1 MAKKLKRF
9 ESVNTLMKYLKPYRR
24 GFIISIVMLVV
35 TCAAM
40 VTSPNVEGMITN
52 SILKDVTDI
61 AKGVPGARFHMENV
75 VKIIMLLLF
84 IYAVKTAAQM
94 ISMICITNSIQDT
107 MRDLRNACIFHMEN
121 VVKIIMLLLFIYA
134 VKTAAQMISMIC
146 ITNSIQDTMRDLRNA
161 CIEKINALPVKTLD
175 SHPKGDI
182 LSRITNDID
191 AISNAMQ
198 QTFMNVI
205 SGVLMVCF
213 AIFMMFRV
221 NLVMTVCVLVII
233 PISYVII
240 KKIAK
245 ISQKSFDIHQ
255 RALGE
260 LSANVT
266 ESFSGYNEII
276 LFGKQEESVKKFEKI
291 NENIRETAYHQR
303 ALGELSANVTE
314 SFSGYN
320 EIILFGKQEE
330 SVKKFEKINEN
341 IRETAYKAQFLSY
354 LMSPLLSLLTYLS
367 IGVVSVIG
375 TIYAIG
381 GVITVGQLQAFVRF
395 IWQVN
400 DLMSPLLSLLTYL
413 SIGVVSVIG
422 TIYAIGGVIT
432 VGQLQAFVRFI
443 WQVNEPLTQVS
454 QLSSQIQSA
463 LSAMDRI
470 HEFIEYE
477 EEIDVEREEKE
488 FEGNVEFKDIRFG
501 YGEKE
506 VLHGVSLDAK
516 KGETVAIVGPTG
528 SGKTTI
534 VNLLM
539 RFYDPN
545 SGSILIDG
553 TLHGVSLD
561 AKKGETVAIVGP
573 TGSGKTTIVNLLMR
587 FYDPNSGSILID
599 GTNSKDI
606 NRSTLRDNIGMVLQ
620 DTWLFTGSIRE
631 NIRFS
636 KPDATD
642 AEIEQACKYANAC

>member
-9 ESVNTLMKYLKPYRR
+9 ESINTLLKYLKPYRR

-75 VKIIMLLLF
+75 VKII
-84 IYAVKTAAQM
+84 I
-94 ISMICITNSIQDT
+94 
-107 MRDLRNACIFHMEN
+107 
-121 VVKIIMLLLFIYA
+121 LLLFIYA

-221 NLVMTVCVLVII
+221 NLVMTLCVLVII
-233 PISYVII
+233 PISYIII

-245 ISQKSFDIHQ
+245 VSQESFDVHQ
-255 RALGE
+255 RALGD
-260 LSANVT
+260 
-266 ESFSGYNEII
+266 
-276 LFGKQEESVKKFEKI
+276 
-291 NENIRETAYHQR
+291 
-303 ALGELSANVTE
+303 LSANVTE

-354 LMSPLLSLLTYLS
+354 LMSPLLSLLTYL
-367 IGVVSVIG
+367 
-375 TIYAIG
+375 A
-381 GVITVGQLQAFVRF
+381 
-395 IWQVN
+395 
-400 DLMSPLLSLLTYL
+400 
-413 SIGVVSVIG
+413 IGVVSVIG

-477 EEIDVEREEKE
+477 EETDVEVKE
-488 FEGNVEFKDIRFG
+488 MIFDGNVEFKDIRFG
-501 YGEKE
+501 YGKKE
-506 VLHGVSLDAK
+506 VLHGVSLYAK

-545 SGSILIDG
+545 SGSIVIDG
-553 TLHGVSLD
+553 ID
-561 AKKGETVAIVGP
+561 
-573 TGSGKTTIVNLLMR
+573 
-587 FYDPNSGSILID
+587 SI
-599 GTNSKDI
+599 NI
-606 NRSTLRDNIGMVLQ
+606 NRRTLRDNIGMVLQ

-642 AEIEQACKYANAC
+642 EEIEQACKYANADEFISTLPNGYDTVIDEEADNISQGEKQLLTIARAILKDPKVLILDEATSSIDTKTEKNIQDAMDYLMEGRTSFIIAHRLSTIKNADKILVLKDGNIIECGNHNELMKKNGFYANLYNSQFNN

>member
-1 MAKKLKRF
+1 MAKKFKRF
-9 ESVNTLMKYLKPYRR
+9 ESINTLLKYLKPYRR

-75 VKIIMLLLF
+75 IKII
-84 IYAVKTAAQM
+84 
-94 ISMICITNSIQDT
+94 
-107 MRDLRNACIFHMEN
+107 
-121 VVKIIMLLLFIYA
+121 IILLFIYA

-205 SGVLMVCF
+205 SGVLMVCL

-221 NLVMTVCVLVII
+221 NLVMTLCVLVII
-233 PISYVII
+233 PISYIII

-245 ISQKSFDIHQ
+245 VSQESFD
-255 RALGE
+255 
-260 LSANVT
+260 V
-266 ESFSGYNEII
+266 
-276 LFGKQEESVKKFEKI
+276 
-291 NENIRETAYHQR
+291 HQR

-354 LMSPLLSLLTYLS
+354 LMSPLLSLLTYLA

-381 GVITVGQLQAFVRF
+381 GI
-395 IWQVN
+395 
-400 DLMSPLLSLLTYL
+400 
-413 SIGVVSVIG
+413 
-422 TIYAIGGVIT
+422 IT

-477 EEIDVEREEKE
+477 EETDVEVKE
-488 FEGNVEFKDIRFG
+488 MVFDGNVEFKDIRFG
-501 YGEKE
+501 YGKKE
-506 VLHGVSLDAK
+506 VLHGVSLEAK

-545 SGSILIDG
+545 SGSIIIDG
-553 TLHGVSLD
+553 
-561 AKKGETVAIVGP
+561 
-573 TGSGKTTIVNLLMR
+573 VN
-587 FYDPNSGSILID
+587 S
-599 GTNSKDI
+599 TDI
-606 NRSTLRDNIGMVLQ
+606 NRRTLRDNIGMVLQ

-642 AEIEQACKYANAC
+642 EEIEQACKYANADEFISTLPKGYDTVIDEEADNISQGEKQLLTIARAILKDPKVLILDEATSSIDTKTEKNIQDAMDYLMEGRTSFIIAHRLSTIKNADKILVLKDGNIIECGNHNELMKENGFYANLYNSQFNN

>member
-9 ESVNTLMKYLKPYRR
+9 ESINTLLKYLKPYRR

-75 VKIIMLLLF
+75 IKIIILLLF

-107 MRDLRNACIFHMEN
+107 M
-121 VVKIIMLLLFIYA
+121 K
-134 VKTAAQMISMIC
+134 
-146 ITNSIQDTMRDLRNA
+146 DLRNA

-205 SGVLMVCF
+205 SGVLMVCL

-221 NLVMTVCVLVII
+221 NLVMTLCVLVII
-233 PISYVII
+233 PISYIII

-245 ISQKSFDIHQ
+245 VSQKSFDIHQ

-291 NENIRETAYHQR
+291 N
-303 ALGELSANVTE
+303 L
-314 SFSGYN
+314 
-320 EIILFGKQEE
+320 
-330 SVKKFEKINEN
+330 N

-354 LMSPLLSLLTYLS
+354 LMSPLLSLLTYLA

-381 GVITVGQLQAFVRF
+381 GI
-395 IWQVN
+395 
-400 DLMSPLLSLLTYL
+400 
-413 SIGVVSVIG
+413 
-422 TIYAIGGVIT
+422 IT

-477 EEIDVEREEKE
+477 EETDVEVKE
-488 FEGNVEFKDIRFG
+488 MVFDGNVEFKDIRFG
-501 YGEKE
+501 YGKKE
-506 VLHGVSLDAK
+506 VLHGVSLEAK

-545 SGSILIDG
+545 SGSIIIDG
-553 TLHGVSLD
+553 
-561 AKKGETVAIVGP
+561 
-573 TGSGKTTIVNLLMR
+573 VN
-587 FYDPNSGSILID
+587 S
-599 GTNSKDI
+599 TDI
-606 NRSTLRDNIGMVLQ
+606 NRRTLRDNIGMVLQ

-642 AEIEQACKYANAC
+642 EEIEQACKYANADEFISTLPKGYDTVIDEEADNISQGEKQLLTIARAILKDPKVLILDEATSSIDTKTEKNIQDAMDYLMEGRTSFIIAHRLSTIKNADKILVLKDGNIIECGNHNELMKENGFYANLYNSQFNN

>member
-9 ESVNTLMKYLKPYRR
+9 ESINTLLKYLRPYRR

-61 AKGVPGARFHMENV
+61 AKGVPEARFHMENV
-75 VKIIMLLLF
+75 IKII
-84 IYAVKTAAQM
+84 I
-94 ISMICITNSIQDT
+94 
-107 MRDLRNACIFHMEN
+107 
-121 VVKIIMLLLFIYA
+121 LLLFIYA

-205 SGVLMVCF
+205 SGVLMVCL

-221 NLVMTVCVLVII
+221 NLVMTLCVLVII
-233 PISYVII
+233 PISYIII

-245 ISQKSFDIHQ
+245 VSQKSFDVHQ
-255 RALGE
+255 RALGD

-291 NENIRETAYHQR
+291 N
-303 ALGELSANVTE
+303 L
-314 SFSGYN
+314 
-320 EIILFGKQEE
+320 
-330 SVKKFEKINEN
+330 N

-354 LMSPLLSLLTYLS
+354 LMSPLLSLLTYL
-367 IGVVSVIG
+367 
-375 TIYAIG
+375 A
-381 GVITVGQLQAFVRF
+381 
-395 IWQVN
+395 
-400 DLMSPLLSLLTYL
+400 
-413 SIGVVSVIG
+413 IGVVSVIG

-477 EEIDVEREEKE
+477 EETDVEVKE
-488 FEGNVEFKDIRFG
+488 MVFDGNVEFKDIRFG
-501 YGEKE
+501 YGKKE
-506 VLHGVSLDAK
+506 VLHGVSLEAK

-545 SGSILIDG
+545 SGSIAIDG
-553 TLHGVSLD
+553 VDST
-561 AKKGETVAIVGP
+561 
-573 TGSGKTTIVNLLMR
+573 
-587 FYDPNSGSILID
+587 
-599 GTNSKDI
+599 DI
-606 NRSTLRDNIGMVLQ
+606 NRRTLRDNIGMVLQ

-642 AEIEQACKYANAC
+642 EEIEQACKYANADEFISTLPKGYDTVIDEEADNISQGEKQLLTIARAILKDPKVLILDEATSSIDTKTEKNIQDAMDYLMEGRTSFIIAHRLSTIKNADKILVLKDGNIIECGNHNELMKENGFYANLYNSQFNN

>member
-9 ESVNTLMKYLKPYRR
+9 ESINTLLKYLKPYRR

-75 VKIIMLLLF
+75 VKIIFLLLL

-107 MRDLRNACIFHMEN
+107 M
-121 VVKIIMLLLFIYA
+121 K
-134 VKTAAQMISMIC
+134 
-146 ITNSIQDTMRDLRNA
+146 DLRNA

-233 PISYVII
+233 PISYIII

-245 ISQKSFDIHQ
+245 ISQESFDIHQ

-276 LFGKQEESVKKFEKI
+276 LFGKQEESVKKFEQI
-291 NENIRETAYHQR
+291 N
-303 ALGELSANVTE
+303 L
-314 SFSGYN
+314 
-320 EIILFGKQEE
+320 
-330 SVKKFEKINEN
+330 N

-354 LMSPLLSLLTYLS
+354 LMSPLLSLLTYLA

-381 GVITVGQLQAFVRF
+381 GI
-395 IWQVN
+395 
-400 DLMSPLLSLLTYL
+400 
-413 SIGVVSVIG
+413 
-422 TIYAIGGVIT
+422 IT

-470 HEFIEYE
+470 HEFIGYE
-477 EEIDVEREEKE
+477 EETDVEIKE
-488 FEGNVEFKDIRFG
+488 MVFDGDVEFKDIRFG
-501 YGEKE
+501 YGKKE
-506 VLHGVSLDAK
+506 VLHGVSLEAK

-545 SGSILIDG
+545 SGSIVIDG
-553 TLHGVSLD
+553 VDST
-561 AKKGETVAIVGP
+561 
-573 TGSGKTTIVNLLMR
+573 
-587 FYDPNSGSILID
+587 
-599 GTNSKDI
+599 DI
-606 NRSTLRDNIGMVLQ
+606 NRRTLRDNIGMVLQ

-642 AEIEQACKYANAC
+642 EEIENACKYANADEFISTLPNGYNTIIDEEADNISQGEKQLLTIARAILKDPKVLILDEATSSIDTKTEKNIQDAMDYLMEGRTSFIIAHRLSTIKNADKILVLKDGNIIECGNHDTLMEANGFYANLYNSQFNN

>member
-9 ESVNTLMKYLKPYRR
+9 ESINTLLKYLKPYRR

-75 VKIIMLLLF
+75 IKIITLLLF

-107 MRDLRNACIFHMEN
+107 M
-121 VVKIIMLLLFIYA
+121 K
-134 VKTAAQMISMIC
+134 
-146 ITNSIQDTMRDLRNA
+146 DLRNA

-221 NLVMTVCVLVII
+221 NLVMTLCVLVII
-233 PISYVII
+233 PISYIII

-245 ISQKSFDIHQ
+245 ISQESFDIHQ
-255 RALGE
+255 RALGD
-260 LSANVT
+260 
-266 ESFSGYNEII
+266 
-276 LFGKQEESVKKFEKI
+276 
-291 NENIRETAYHQR
+291 
-303 ALGELSANVTE
+303 LSANVTE

-354 LMSPLLSLLTYLS
+354 LMSHLLSLLTYL
-367 IGVVSVIG
+367 
-375 TIYAIG
+375 A
-381 GVITVGQLQAFVRF
+381 
-395 IWQVN
+395 
-400 DLMSPLLSLLTYL
+400 
-413 SIGVVSVIG
+413 IGVVSVIG

-477 EEIDVEREEKE
+477 EETDVERKE
-488 FEGNVEFKDIRFG
+488 MVFDGNVEFKDIRFG
-501 YGEKE
+501 YGKKE
-506 VLHGVSLDAK
+506 VLHGVYLNAK

-545 SGSILIDG
+545 SGSIVIDG
-553 TLHGVSLD
+553 ID
-561 AKKGETVAIVGP
+561 
-573 TGSGKTTIVNLLMR
+573 
-587 FYDPNSGSILID
+587 SI
-599 GTNSKDI
+599 NI
-606 NRSTLRDNIGMVLQ
+606 NRRTLRDNIGMVLQ

-642 AEIEQACKYANAC
+642 EEIEQACKYANADEFISTLPKGYDTVIDEEADNISQGEKQLLTIARAILKDPKVLILDEATSSIDTKTEKNIQNAMDYLMEGRTSFIIAHRLSTIKNADKILVLKDGNIIECGNHNELMKENGFYANLYNSQFNN

>member
-1 MAKKLKRF
+1 MAKKFKRF
-9 ESVNTLMKYLKPYRR
+9 ESINTLLKYLKPYRR

-75 VKIIMLLLF
+75 IKII
-84 IYAVKTAAQM
+84 
-94 ISMICITNSIQDT
+94 
-107 MRDLRNACIFHMEN
+107 
-121 VVKIIMLLLFIYA
+121 IILLFIYA

-221 NLVMTVCVLVII
+221 NLVMTLCVLVII
-233 PISYVII
+233 PISYIII

-245 ISQKSFDIHQ
+245 VSQESFDIHQ
-255 RALGE
+255 RALGD
-260 LSANVT
+260 
-266 ESFSGYNEII
+266 
-276 LFGKQEESVKKFEKI
+276 
-291 NENIRETAYHQR
+291 
-303 ALGELSANVTE
+303 LSANVTE

-354 LMSPLLSLLTYLS
+354 LMSPLLSLLTYLA

-381 GVITVGQLQAFVRF
+381 GI
-395 IWQVN
+395 
-400 DLMSPLLSLLTYL
+400 
-413 SIGVVSVIG
+413 
-422 TIYAIGGVIT
+422 IT

-477 EEIDVEREEKE
+477 EETDVEVKE
-488 FEGNVEFKDIRFG
+488 MVFDGNVEFKDIRFG
-501 YGEKE
+501 YGKKE
-506 VLHGVSLDAK
+506 VLHGVSLEAK

-545 SGSILIDG
+545 SGSIVIDG
-553 TLHGVSLD
+553 ID
-561 AKKGETVAIVGP
+561 
-573 TGSGKTTIVNLLMR
+573 
-587 FYDPNSGSILID
+587 SI
-599 GTNSKDI
+599 NI
-606 NRSTLRDNIGMVLQ
+606 NRRTLRDNIGMVLQ

-642 AEIEQACKYANAC
+642 EEIENACKYANADEFISTLPKGYDTVIDEEADNISQGEKQLLTIARAILKDPKVLILDEATSSIDTKTEKNIQDAMDYLMEGRTSFIIAHRLSTIKNADKILVLKDGNIIECGNHNELMKENGFYANLYNSQFNN

>member
-9 ESVNTLMKYLKPYRR
+9 ESINTLLKYLKPYRR

-75 VKIIMLLLF
+75 IKII
-84 IYAVKTAAQM
+84 I
-94 ISMICITNSIQDT
+94 
-107 MRDLRNACIFHMEN
+107 
-121 VVKIIMLLLFIYA
+121 LLLFIYA

-221 NLVMTVCVLVII
+221 NLVMTLCVLVII
-233 PISYVII
+233 PISYIII

-245 ISQKSFDIHQ
+245 VSQESFDIHQ
-255 RALGE
+255 RALGD
-260 LSANVT
+260 
-266 ESFSGYNEII
+266 
-276 LFGKQEESVKKFEKI
+276 
-291 NENIRETAYHQR
+291 
-303 ALGELSANVTE
+303 LSANVTE

-354 LMSPLLSLLTYLS
+354 LMSPLLSLLTYL
-367 IGVVSVIG
+367 
-375 TIYAIG
+375 A
-381 GVITVGQLQAFVRF
+381 
-395 IWQVN
+395 
-400 DLMSPLLSLLTYL
+400 
-413 SIGVVSVIG
+413 IGVVSVIG

-477 EEIDVEREEKE
+477 EETDVEVKE
-488 FEGNVEFKDIRFG
+488 MIFDGNVEFKDIRFG
-501 YGEKE
+501 YGKKE
-506 VLHGVSLDAK
+506 VLHGVSLYAK

-545 SGSILIDG
+545 SGSIVIDG
-553 TLHGVSLD
+553 ID
-561 AKKGETVAIVGP
+561 
-573 TGSGKTTIVNLLMR
+573 
-587 FYDPNSGSILID
+587 SI
-599 GTNSKDI
+599 NI
-606 NRSTLRDNIGMVLQ
+606 NRRTLRDNIGMVLQ

-642 AEIEQACKYANAC
+642 EEIEQACKYANADEFISTLPNGYDTVIDEEADNISQGEKQLLTIARAILKDPKVLILDEATSSIDTKTEKNIQDAMDYLMEGRTSFIIAHRLSTIKNADKILVLKDGNIIECGNHNELMKENGFYANLYNSQFNN

>member
-1 MAKKLKRF
+1 MAKKFKRF
-9 ESVNTLMKYLKPYRR
+9 ESINTLLKYLKPYRR

-75 VKIIMLLLF
+75 IKII
-84 IYAVKTAAQM
+84 I
-94 ISMICITNSIQDT
+94 
-107 MRDLRNACIFHMEN
+107 
-121 VVKIIMLLLFIYA
+121 LLLFIYA

-221 NLVMTVCVLVII
+221 NLVMTLCVLVII
-233 PISYVII
+233 PISYIII

-245 ISQKSFDIHQ
+245 ISQESFDIHQ
-255 RALGE
+255 RALGD
-260 LSANVT
+260 
-266 ESFSGYNEII
+266 
-276 LFGKQEESVKKFEKI
+276 
-291 NENIRETAYHQR
+291 
-303 ALGELSANVTE
+303 LSANVTE

-354 LMSPLLSLLTYLS
+354 LMSPLLSLLTYLA

-375 TIYAIG
+375 TIYAI
-381 GVITVGQLQAFVRF
+381 
-395 IWQVN
+395 
-400 DLMSPLLSLLTYL
+400 S
-413 SIGVVSVIG
+413 
-422 TIYAIGGVIT
+422 GVIT

-477 EEIDVEREEKE
+477 EETDVERKE
-488 FEGNVEFKDIRFG
+488 MVFDGNVEFKDIRFG
-501 YGEKE
+501 YGKKE
-506 VLHGVSLDAK
+506 VLHGVSLNAK

-545 SGSILIDG
+545 SGSIVIDG
-553 TLHGVSLD
+553 ID
-561 AKKGETVAIVGP
+561 
-573 TGSGKTTIVNLLMR
+573 
-587 FYDPNSGSILID
+587 SI
-599 GTNSKDI
+599 NI
-606 NRSTLRDNIGMVLQ
+606 NRRTLRDNIGMVLQ

-642 AEIEQACKYANAC
+642 EEIEQACKYANADEFISTLPKGYDTVIDEEADNISQGEKQLLTIARAILKDPKVLILDEATSSIDTKTEKNIQDAMDYLMEGRTSFIIAHRLSTIKNADKILVLKDGNIIECGNHNELMKENGFYANLYNSQFNN

>member
-1 MAKKLKRF
+1 MAKKFKRF
-9 ESVNTLMKYLKPYRR
+9 ESINTLLKYLKPYRR

-75 VKIIMLLLF
+75 IKII
-84 IYAVKTAAQM
+84 I
-94 ISMICITNSIQDT
+94 
-107 MRDLRNACIFHMEN
+107 
-121 VVKIIMLLLFIYA
+121 LLLFIYA

-221 NLVMTVCVLVII
+221 NLVMTLCVLVII
-233 PISYVII
+233 PISYIII

-245 ISQKSFDIHQ
+245 ISQESFDIHQ
-255 RALGE
+255 RALGD
-260 LSANVT
+260 
-266 ESFSGYNEII
+266 
-276 LFGKQEESVKKFEKI
+276 
-291 NENIRETAYHQR
+291 
-303 ALGELSANVTE
+303 LSANVTE

-354 LMSPLLSLLTYLS
+354 LMSPLLSLLTYL
-367 IGVVSVIG
+367 
-375 TIYAIG
+375 A
-381 GVITVGQLQAFVRF
+381 
-395 IWQVN
+395 
-400 DLMSPLLSLLTYL
+400 
-413 SIGVVSVIG
+413 IGVVSVIG

-477 EEIDVEREEKE
+477 EETDVERKE
-488 FEGNVEFKDIRFG
+488 MVFDGNVEFKDIRFG
-501 YGEKE
+501 YGKKE
-506 VLHGVSLDAK
+506 VLHGVSLNAK

-545 SGSILIDG
+545 SGSIVIDG
-553 TLHGVSLD
+553 ID
-561 AKKGETVAIVGP
+561 
-573 TGSGKTTIVNLLMR
+573 
-587 FYDPNSGSILID
+587 SI
-599 GTNSKDI
+599 NI
-606 NRSTLRDNIGMVLQ
+606 NRRTLRDNIGMVLQ

-642 AEIEQACKYANAC
+642 EEIEQACKYANADEFISTLPKGYDTVIDEEADNISQGEKQLLTIARAILKDPKVLILDEATSSIDTKTEKNIQDAMDYLMEGRTSFIIAHRLSTIKNADKILVLKDGNIIECGNHNELMKENGFYANLYNSQFNN

>member
-1 MAKKLKRF
+1 MAKKFKRF
-9 ESVNTLMKYLKPYRR
+9 ESINTLLKYLKPYRR

-61 AKGVPGARFHMENV
+61 AKGVPGARFHMGNV
-75 VKIIMLLLF
+75 IKII
-84 IYAVKTAAQM
+84 
-94 ISMICITNSIQDT
+94 
-107 MRDLRNACIFHMEN
+107 
-121 VVKIIMLLLFIYA
+121 IILLFIYA

-205 SGVLMVCF
+205 SGVLMVCL

-221 NLVMTVCVLVII
+221 NLVMTLCVLVII
-233 PISYVII
+233 PISYIII

-245 ISQKSFDIHQ
+245 VSQESFDVHQ
-255 RALGE
+255 RALGD
-260 LSANVT
+260 
-266 ESFSGYNEII
+266 
-276 LFGKQEESVKKFEKI
+276 
-291 NENIRETAYHQR
+291 
-303 ALGELSANVTE
+303 LSANVTE

-354 LMSPLLSLLTYLS
+354 LMSPLLSLLTYLA

-381 GVITVGQLQAFVRF
+381 GI
-395 IWQVN
+395 
-400 DLMSPLLSLLTYL
+400 
-413 SIGVVSVIG
+413 
-422 TIYAIGGVIT
+422 IT

-477 EEIDVEREEKE
+477 EETDVERKE
-488 FEGNVEFKDIRFG
+488 MVFDGNVEFKDIRFG
-501 YGEKE
+501 YGKKE
-506 VLHGVSLDAK
+506 VLHGVSLEAK

-545 SGSILIDG
+545 SGSIIIDG
-553 TLHGVSLD
+553 
-561 AKKGETVAIVGP
+561 
-573 TGSGKTTIVNLLMR
+573 VN
-587 FYDPNSGSILID
+587 S
-599 GTNSKDI
+599 TDI
-606 NRSTLRDNIGMVLQ
+606 NRRTLRDNIGMVLQ

-642 AEIEQACKYANAC
+642 EEIEQACKYANADEFISTLPNGYDTVIDEEADNISQGEKQLLTIARAILKDPKVLILDEATSSIDTKTEKNIQDAMDYLMEGRTSFIIAHRLSTIKNADKILVLKDGNIIECGNHNELMKENGFYANLYNSQFNN

>member
-1 MAKKLKRF
+1 MAKKFKRF
-9 ESVNTLMKYLKPYRR
+9 ESINTLLKYLKPYRR

-75 VKIIMLLLF
+75 VKII
-84 IYAVKTAAQM
+84 I
-94 ISMICITNSIQDT
+94 
-107 MRDLRNACIFHMEN
+107 
-121 VVKIIMLLLFIYA
+121 LLLFIYA

-221 NLVMTVCVLVII
+221 NLVMTLCVLVII
-233 PISYVII
+233 PISYIII

-245 ISQKSFDIHQ
+245 VSQESFDVHQ
-255 RALGE
+255 RALGD
-260 LSANVT
+260 
-266 ESFSGYNEII
+266 
-276 LFGKQEESVKKFEKI
+276 
-291 NENIRETAYHQR
+291 
-303 ALGELSANVTE
+303 LSANVTE

-354 LMSPLLSLLTYLS
+354 LMSPLLSLLTYL
-367 IGVVSVIG
+367 
-375 TIYAIG
+375 A
-381 GVITVGQLQAFVRF
+381 
-395 IWQVN
+395 
-400 DLMSPLLSLLTYL
+400 
-413 SIGVVSVIG
+413 IGVVSVIG

-477 EEIDVEREEKE
+477 EETDVEVKE
-488 FEGNVEFKDIRFG
+488 MIFDGNVEFKDIRFG
-501 YGEKE
+501 YGKKE
-506 VLHGVSLDAK
+506 VLHGVSLYAK

-545 SGSILIDG
+545 SGSIVIDG
-553 TLHGVSLD
+553 ID
-561 AKKGETVAIVGP
+561 
-573 TGSGKTTIVNLLMR
+573 
-587 FYDPNSGSILID
+587 SI
-599 GTNSKDI
+599 NI
-606 NRSTLRDNIGMVLQ
+606 NRRTLRDNIGMVLQ

-642 AEIEQACKYANAC
+642 EEIEQACKYANADEFISTLPNGYDTVIDEEADNISQGEKQLLTIARAILKGPKVLILDEATSSIDTKTEKNIQDAMDYLMEGRTSFIIAHRLSTIKNADKILVLKDGNIIECGNHNELMKENGFYANLYNSQFNN

>member
-9 ESVNTLMKYLKPYRR
+9 ESINTLLKYLKPYRR

-61 AKGVPGARFHMENV
+61 AKGVPGAR
-75 VKIIMLLLF
+75 
-84 IYAVKTAAQM
+84 
-94 ISMICITNSIQDT
+94 
-107 MRDLRNACIFHMEN
+107 FHMEN

-291 NENIRETAYHQR
+291 NENIRETAY
-303 ALGELSANVTE
+303 
-314 SFSGYN
+314 
-320 EIILFGKQEE
+320 
-330 SVKKFEKINEN
+330 
-341 IRETAYKAQFLSY
+341 KAQFLSY
-354 LMSPLLSLLTYLS
+354 
-367 IGVVSVIG
+367 
-375 TIYAIG
+375 
-381 GVITVGQLQAFVRF
+381 
-395 IWQVN
+395 
-400 DLMSPLLSLLTYL
+400 LMSPLLSLLTYL

-553 TLHGVSLD
+553 T
-561 AKKGETVAIVGP
+561 
-573 TGSGKTTIVNLLMR
+573 
-587 FYDPNSGSILID
+587 
-599 GTNSKDI
+599 NSKDI

-642 AEIEQACKYANAC
+642 AEIEQACKYANADEFISTLPEGYDTVIDEEADNISQGEKQLLTIARAILKDPKVLILDEATSSIDTKTEKNIQNAMDYLMEGRTSFIIAHRLSTIKNADKILVLKDGNIIECGNHNELMKENGFYANLYNSQFNN

>member
-9 ESVNTLMKYLKPYRR
+9 ESINTLLKYLKPYRR

-75 VKIIMLLLF
+75 IKIIILLLF

-107 MRDLRNACIFHMEN
+107 M
-121 VVKIIMLLLFIYA
+121 K
-134 VKTAAQMISMIC
+134 
-146 ITNSIQDTMRDLRNA
+146 DLRNA

-291 NENIRETAYHQR
+291 NENIRETAY
-303 ALGELSANVTE
+303 
-314 SFSGYN
+314 
-320 EIILFGKQEE
+320 
-330 SVKKFEKINEN
+330 
-341 IRETAYKAQFLSY
+341 KAQFLSY
-354 LMSPLLSLLTYLS
+354 
-367 IGVVSVIG
+367 
-375 TIYAIG
+375 
-381 GVITVGQLQAFVRF
+381 
-395 IWQVN
+395 
-400 DLMSPLLSLLTYL
+400 LMSPLLSLLTYL

-553 TLHGVSLD
+553 T
-561 AKKGETVAIVGP
+561 
-573 TGSGKTTIVNLLMR
+573 
-587 FYDPNSGSILID
+587 
-599 GTNSKDI
+599 NSKDI

-642 AEIEQACKYANAC
+642 AEIEQACKYANADEFISTLPEGYDTVIDEEADNISQGEKQLLTIARAILKDPKVLILDEATSSIDTKTEKNIQNAMDYLMEGRTSFIIAHRLSTIKNADKILVLKDGNIIECGNHNELMAENGFYANLYNSQFNN

>member
-9 ESVNTLMKYLKPYRR
+9 ESINTLLKYLKPYRR

-75 VKIIMLLLF
+75 IKII
-84 IYAVKTAAQM
+84 I
-94 ISMICITNSIQDT
+94 
-107 MRDLRNACIFHMEN
+107 
-121 VVKIIMLLLFIYA
+121 LLLFIYA

-221 NLVMTVCVLVII
+221 NLVMTLCVLVII
-233 PISYVII
+233 PISYIII

-245 ISQKSFDIHQ
+245 VSQESFDIHQ
-255 RALGE
+255 RALGD
-260 LSANVT
+260 
-266 ESFSGYNEII
+266 
-276 LFGKQEESVKKFEKI
+276 
-291 NENIRETAYHQR
+291 
-303 ALGELSANVTE
+303 LSANVTE

-354 LMSPLLSLLTYLS
+354 LMSPLLSLLTYLA

-381 GVITVGQLQAFVRF
+381 GVIT
-395 IWQVN
+395 I
-400 DLMSPLLSLLTYL
+400 
-413 SIGVVSVIG
+413 
-422 TIYAIGGVIT
+422 
-432 VGQLQAFVRFI
+432 GQLQAFVRFI

-470 HEFIEYE
+470 HEFIGYE
-477 EEIDVEREEKE
+477 EETDVEIKE
-488 FEGNVEFKDIRFG
+488 MVFDGNVEFKDIRFG
-501 YGEKE
+501 YGKKE
-506 VLHGVSLDAK
+506 VLHGVSLYAK

-545 SGSILIDG
+545 SGSIVIDG
-553 TLHGVSLD
+553 ID
-561 AKKGETVAIVGP
+561 
-573 TGSGKTTIVNLLMR
+573 
-587 FYDPNSGSILID
+587 SI
-599 GTNSKDI
+599 NI
-606 NRSTLRDNIGMVLQ
+606 NRRTLRDNIGMVLQ

-642 AEIEQACKYANAC
+642 EEIENACKYANADEFISTLPNGYDTVIDEEADNISQGEKQLLTIARAILKDPKVLILDEATSSIDTKTEKNIQDAMDYLMEGRTSFIIAHRLSTIKNADKILVLKDGNIIECGNHNELMKENGFYANLYNSQFNN

>member
-1 MAKKLKRF
+1 MAKKFKRF
-9 ESVNTLMKYLKPYRR
+9 ESINTLLKYLKPYRR

-75 VKIIMLLLF
+75 IKIIILLLF

-107 MRDLRNACIFHMEN
+107 M
-121 VVKIIMLLLFIYA
+121 K
-134 VKTAAQMISMIC
+134 
-146 ITNSIQDTMRDLRNA
+146 DLRNA

-221 NLVMTVCVLVII
+221 NLVMTLCVLVII
-233 PISYVII
+233 PISYIII

-245 ISQKSFDIHQ
+245 ISQESFDIHQ
-255 RALGE
+255 RALGD
-260 LSANVT
+260 
-266 ESFSGYNEII
+266 
-276 LFGKQEESVKKFEKI
+276 
-291 NENIRETAYHQR
+291 
-303 ALGELSANVTE
+303 LSANVTE

-354 LMSPLLSLLTYLS
+354 LMSPLLSLLTYLA

-375 TIYAIG
+375 TIY
-381 GVITVGQLQAFVRF
+381 T
-395 IWQVN
+395 
-400 DLMSPLLSLLTYL
+400 
-413 SIGVVSVIG
+413 
-422 TIYAIGGVIT
+422 IGGVIT

-477 EEIDVEREEKE
+477 EETDVEVKE
-488 FEGNVEFKDIRFG
+488 MVFDGNVEFKDIRFG
-501 YGEKE
+501 YGKKE
-506 VLHGVSLDAK
+506 VLHGVSLYAK

-545 SGSILIDG
+545 SGSIVIDG
-553 TLHGVSLD
+553 ID
-561 AKKGETVAIVGP
+561 
-573 TGSGKTTIVNLLMR
+573 
-587 FYDPNSGSILID
+587 SI
-599 GTNSKDI
+599 NI
-606 NRSTLRDNIGMVLQ
+606 NRRTLRDNIGMVLQ

-642 AEIEQACKYANAC
+642 EEIEQACKYANADEFISTLPNGYDTVIDEEADNISQGEKQLLTIARAILKDPKVLILDEATSSIDTKTEKNIQDAMDYLMEGRTSFIIAHRLSTIKNADKILVLKDGNIIECGNHNELMKENGFYANLYNSQFNN

>member
-9 ESVNTLMKYLKPYRR
+9 ESINTLLKYLKPYRR

-75 VKIIMLLLF
+75 IKIIILLLF

-107 MRDLRNACIFHMEN
+107 M
-121 VVKIIMLLLFIYA
+121 K
-134 VKTAAQMISMIC
+134 
-146 ITNSIQDTMRDLRNA
+146 DLRNA

-221 NLVMTVCVLVII
+221 NLVMTLCVLVII
-233 PISYVII
+233 PISYIII

-245 ISQKSFDIHQ
+245 VSQESFDVHQ
-255 RALGE
+255 RALGD
-260 LSANVT
+260 
-266 ESFSGYNEII
+266 
-276 LFGKQEESVKKFEKI
+276 
-291 NENIRETAYHQR
+291 
-303 ALGELSANVTE
+303 LSANVTE

-354 LMSPLLSLLTYLS
+354 LMSPLLSLLTYL
-367 IGVVSVIG
+367 
-375 TIYAIG
+375 A
-381 GVITVGQLQAFVRF
+381 
-395 IWQVN
+395 
-400 DLMSPLLSLLTYL
+400 
-413 SIGVVSVIG
+413 IGVVSVIG

-553 TLHGVSLD
+553 T
-561 AKKGETVAIVGP
+561 
-573 TGSGKTTIVNLLMR
+573 
-587 FYDPNSGSILID
+587 
-599 GTNSKDI
+599 NSKDI

-642 AEIEQACKYANAC
+642 AEIEQACKYANADEFISTLPEGYDTVIDEEADNISQGEKQLLTIARAILKDPKVLILDEATSSIDTKTEKNIQNAMDYLMEGRTSFIIAHRLSTIKNADKILVLKDGNIIECGNHNELMKENGFYANLYNSQFNN

>member
-61 AKGVPGARFHMENV
+61 AKGVPGAR
-75 VKIIMLLLF
+75 
-84 IYAVKTAAQM
+84 
-94 ISMICITNSIQDT
+94 
-107 MRDLRNACIFHMEN
+107 FHMEN

-291 NENIRETAYHQR
+291 NENIRETAY
-303 ALGELSANVTE
+303 
-314 SFSGYN
+314 
-320 EIILFGKQEE
+320 
-330 SVKKFEKINEN
+330 
-341 IRETAYKAQFLSY
+341 KAQFLSY
-354 LMSPLLSLLTYLS
+354 LMSPLLSLLTYL
-367 IGVVSVIG
+367 
-375 TIYAIG
+375 A
-381 GVITVGQLQAFVRF
+381 
-395 IWQVN
+395 
-400 DLMSPLLSLLTYL
+400 
-413 SIGVVSVIG
+413 IGVVSVIG

-477 EEIDVEREEKE
+477 EETDVEREEKE

-506 VLHGVSLDAK
+506 V
-516 KGETVAIVGPTG
+516 
-528 SGKTTI
+528 
-534 VNLLM
+534 
-539 RFYDPN
+539 
-545 SGSILIDG
+545 
-553 TLHGVSLD
+553 LHGVSLD

-642 AEIEQACKYANAC
+642 AEIEQACKYANADEFISTLPEGYDTVIDEEADNISQGEKQLLTIARAILKDPKVLILDEATSSIDTKTEKNIQNAMDYLMEGRTSFIIAHRLSTIKNADKILVLKDGNIIECGNHNELMKENGFYANLYNSQFNN

>member
-9 ESVNTLMKYLKPYRR
+9 ESINTLLKYLKPYRR

-75 VKIIMLLLF
+75 VKII
-84 IYAVKTAAQM
+84 I
-94 ISMICITNSIQDT
+94 
-107 MRDLRNACIFHMEN
+107 
-121 VVKIIMLLLFIYA
+121 LLLFIYA

-221 NLVMTVCVLVII
+221 NLVMTLCVLVII
-233 PISYVII
+233 PISYIII

-245 ISQKSFDIHQ
+245 VSQESFDVHQ
-255 RALGE
+255 RALGD
-260 LSANVT
+260 
-266 ESFSGYNEII
+266 
-276 LFGKQEESVKKFEKI
+276 
-291 NENIRETAYHQR
+291 
-303 ALGELSANVTE
+303 LSANVTE

-354 LMSPLLSLLTYLS
+354 LMSPLLSLLTYL
-367 IGVVSVIG
+367 
-375 TIYAIG
+375 A
-381 GVITVGQLQAFVRF
+381 
-395 IWQVN
+395 
-400 DLMSPLLSLLTYL
+400 
-413 SIGVVSVIG
+413 IGVVSVIG

-477 EEIDVEREEKE
+477 EETDVEVKE
-488 FEGNVEFKDIRFG
+488 MIFDGNVEFKDIRFG
-501 YGEKE
+501 YGKKE
-506 VLHGVSLDAK
+506 VLHGVSLYAK

-545 SGSILIDG
+545 SGSIVIDG
-553 TLHGVSLD
+553 ID
-561 AKKGETVAIVGP
+561 
-573 TGSGKTTIVNLLMR
+573 
-587 FYDPNSGSILID
+587 SI
-599 GTNSKDI
+599 NI
-606 NRSTLRDNIGMVLQ
+606 NRRTLRDNIGMVLQ

-642 AEIEQACKYANAC
+642 EEIEQACKYANADEFISTLPNGYDTVIDEEADNISQGEKQLLTIARAILKGPKVLILDEATSSIDTKTEKNIQDAMDYLMEGRTSFIIAHRLSTIKNADKILVLKDGNIIECGNHNELMKENGFYANLYNSQFNN

>member
-61 AKGVPGARFHMENV
+61 AKGVPGAR
-75 VKIIMLLLF
+75 
-84 IYAVKTAAQM
+84 
-94 ISMICITNSIQDT
+94 
-107 MRDLRNACIFHMEN
+107 FHMEN

-291 NENIRETAYHQR
+291 NENIRETAY
-303 ALGELSANVTE
+303 
-314 SFSGYN
+314 
-320 EIILFGKQEE
+320 
-330 SVKKFEKINEN
+330 
-341 IRETAYKAQFLSY
+341 KAQFLSY
-354 LMSPLLSLLTYLS
+354 LMSPLLSLLTYL
-367 IGVVSVIG
+367 
-375 TIYAIG
+375 A
-381 GVITVGQLQAFVRF
+381 
-395 IWQVN
+395 
-400 DLMSPLLSLLTYL
+400 
-413 SIGVVSVIG
+413 IGVVSVIG

-477 EEIDVEREEKE
+477 EETDVEVKE
-488 FEGNVEFKDIRFG
+488 MIFDGNVEFKDIRFG
-501 YGEKE
+501 YGKKE
-506 VLHGVSLDAK
+506 VLHGVSLNAK

-545 SGSILIDG
+545 SGSIAIDG
-553 TLHGVSLD
+553 VD
-561 AKKGETVAIVGP
+561 
-573 TGSGKTTIVNLLMR
+573 
-587 FYDPNSGSILID
+587 SI
-599 GTNSKDI
+599 NI
-606 NRSTLRDNIGMVLQ
+606 NRRTLRDNIGMVLQ

-642 AEIEQACKYANAC
+642 EEIEQACKYANADEFISTLPNGYDTVIDEEADNISQGEKQLLTIARAILKDPKVLILDEATSSIDTKTEKNIQDAMDYLMEGRTSFIIAHRLSTIKNADKILVLKDGNIIECGNHNELMKENGFYANLYNSQFNN

>member
-1 MAKKLKRF
+1 MAKKFKRF
-9 ESVNTLMKYLKPYRR
+9 ESINTLLKYLKPYRR

-75 VKIIMLLLF
+75 IKII
-84 IYAVKTAAQM
+84 I
-94 ISMICITNSIQDT
+94 
-107 MRDLRNACIFHMEN
+107 
-121 VVKIIMLLLFIYA
+121 LLLFIYA

-221 NLVMTVCVLVII
+221 NLVMTLCVLVII
-233 PISYVII
+233 PISYIII

-245 ISQKSFDIHQ
+245 ISQESFDIHQ
-255 RALGE
+255 RALGD
-260 LSANVT
+260 
-266 ESFSGYNEII
+266 
-276 LFGKQEESVKKFEKI
+276 
-291 NENIRETAYHQR
+291 
-303 ALGELSANVTE
+303 LSANVTE

-354 LMSPLLSLLTYLS
+354 LMSPLLSLLTYL
-367 IGVVSVIG
+367 
-375 TIYAIG
+375 A
-381 GVITVGQLQAFVRF
+381 
-395 IWQVN
+395 
-400 DLMSPLLSLLTYL
+400 
-413 SIGVVSVIG
+413 IGVVSVIG

-477 EEIDVEREEKE
+477 EETDVERKE
-488 FEGNVEFKDIRFG
+488 MVFEGNVEFKDIRFG
-501 YGEKE
+501 YGKKE
-506 VLHGVSLDAK
+506 VLHGVSLEAK

-545 SGSILIDG
+545 SGSIVIDG
-553 TLHGVSLD
+553 ID
-561 AKKGETVAIVGP
+561 
-573 TGSGKTTIVNLLMR
+573 
-587 FYDPNSGSILID
+587 SI
-599 GTNSKDI
+599 NI
-606 NRSTLRDNIGMVLQ
+606 NRRTLRDNIGMVLQ

-642 AEIEQACKYANAC
+642 EEIENACKYANADEFISTLPNGYDTVIDEEADNISQGEKQLLTIARAILKDPKVLILDEATSSIDTKTEKNIQDAMDYLMEGRTSFIIAHRLSTIKNADKILVLKDGNIIECGNHNELMKENGFYANLYNSQFNN

>member
-1 MAKKLKRF
+1 MAKKFKRF
-9 ESVNTLMKYLKPYRR
+9 ESINTLLKYLRPYRR

-61 AKGVPGARFHMENV
+61 AKGVPEARFHMENV
-75 VKIIMLLLF
+75 IKIIILLLF

-107 MRDLRNACIFHMEN
+107 M
-121 VVKIIMLLLFIYA
+121 K
-134 VKTAAQMISMIC
+134 
-146 ITNSIQDTMRDLRNA
+146 DLRNA

-221 NLVMTVCVLVII
+221 NLVMTLCVLVII
-233 PISYVII
+233 PISYIII

-245 ISQKSFDIHQ
+245 ISQESFDIHQ
-255 RALGE
+255 RALGD
-260 LSANVT
+260 
-266 ESFSGYNEII
+266 
-276 LFGKQEESVKKFEKI
+276 
-291 NENIRETAYHQR
+291 
-303 ALGELSANVTE
+303 LSANVTE

-354 LMSPLLSLLTYLS
+354 LMSPLLSLLTYLA

-375 TIYAIG
+375 TIYAI
-381 GVITVGQLQAFVRF
+381 
-395 IWQVN
+395 
-400 DLMSPLLSLLTYL
+400 S
-413 SIGVVSVIG
+413 
-422 TIYAIGGVIT
+422 GVIT

-470 HEFIEYE
+470 HEFIGYE
-477 EEIDVEREEKE
+477 EETDVERKE
-488 FEGNVEFKDIRFG
+488 MLFDGNVEFKDIRFG
-501 YGEKE
+501 YGKKE
-506 VLHGVSLDAK
+506 VLHGVSLNAK

-545 SGSILIDG
+545 SGSIAIDG
-553 TLHGVSLD
+553 VD
-561 AKKGETVAIVGP
+561 
-573 TGSGKTTIVNLLMR
+573 
-587 FYDPNSGSILID
+587 SI
-599 GTNSKDI
+599 NI
-606 NRSTLRDNIGMVLQ
+606 NRRTLRDNIGMVLQ

-642 AEIEQACKYANAC
+642 EEIEQACKYANADEFISTLPNGYDTVIDEEADNISQGEKQLLTIARAILKDPKVLILDEATSSIDTKTEKNIQDAMDYLMEGRTSFIIAHRLSTIKNADKILVLKDGNIIECGNHNELMKENGFYANLYNSQFNN

>member
-9 ESVNTLMKYLKPYRR
+9 ESINTLLKYLKPYRR

-75 VKIIMLLLF
+75 IKIITLLLF

-107 MRDLRNACIFHMEN
+107 M
-121 VVKIIMLLLFIYA
+121 K
-134 VKTAAQMISMIC
+134 
-146 ITNSIQDTMRDLRNA
+146 DLRNA

-221 NLVMTVCVLVII
+221 NLVMTLCVLVII
-233 PISYVII
+233 PISYIII

-245 ISQKSFDIHQ
+245 VSQESFDIHQ
-255 RALGE
+255 RALGD
-260 LSANVT
+260 
-266 ESFSGYNEII
+266 
-276 LFGKQEESVKKFEKI
+276 
-291 NENIRETAYHQR
+291 
-303 ALGELSANVTE
+303 LSANVTE

-354 LMSPLLSLLTYLS
+354 LMSPLLSLLTYL
-367 IGVVSVIG
+367 
-375 TIYAIG
+375 A
-381 GVITVGQLQAFVRF
+381 
-395 IWQVN
+395 
-400 DLMSPLLSLLTYL
+400 
-413 SIGVVSVIG
+413 IGVVSVIG

-477 EEIDVEREEKE
+477 EETDVERKE
-488 FEGNVEFKDIRFG
+488 MVFDGNVEFKDIRFG
-501 YGEKE
+501 YGKKE
-506 VLHGVSLDAK
+506 VLHGVSLNAK

-545 SGSILIDG
+545 SGSIVIDG
-553 TLHGVSLD
+553 ID
-561 AKKGETVAIVGP
+561 
-573 TGSGKTTIVNLLMR
+573 
-587 FYDPNSGSILID
+587 SI
-599 GTNSKDI
+599 NI
-606 NRSTLRDNIGMVLQ
+606 NRRTLRDNIGMVLQ

-636 KPDATD
+636 KPDAAD
-642 AEIEQACKYANAC
+642 EEIEQACKYANADEFISTLPKGYDTVIDEEADNISQGEKQLLTIARAILKDPKVLILDEATSSIDTKTEKNIQDAMDYLMEGRTSFIIAHRLSTIKNADKILVLKDGNIIECGNHNELMKENGFYANLYNSQFNN

>member
-1 MAKKLKRF
+1 MAKKFKRF
-9 ESVNTLMKYLKPYRR
+9 ESINTLLKYLKPYRR

-61 AKGVPGARFHMENV
+61 AKGVPGAR
-75 VKIIMLLLF
+75 
-84 IYAVKTAAQM
+84 
-94 ISMICITNSIQDT
+94 
-107 MRDLRNACIFHMEN
+107 FHMEN

-291 NENIRETAYHQR
+291 NENIRETAY
-303 ALGELSANVTE
+303 
-314 SFSGYN
+314 
-320 EIILFGKQEE
+320 
-330 SVKKFEKINEN
+330 
-341 IRETAYKAQFLSY
+341 KAQFLSY
-354 LMSPLLSLLTYLS
+354 
-367 IGVVSVIG
+367 
-375 TIYAIG
+375 
-381 GVITVGQLQAFVRF
+381 
-395 IWQVN
+395 
-400 DLMSPLLSLLTYL
+400 LMSPLLSLLTYL

-553 TLHGVSLD
+553 T
-561 AKKGETVAIVGP
+561 
-573 TGSGKTTIVNLLMR
+573 
-587 FYDPNSGSILID
+587 
-599 GTNSKDI
+599 NSKDI

-642 AEIEQACKYANAC
+642 AEIEQACKYANADEFISTLPEGYDTVIDEEADNISQGEKQLLTIARAILKDPKVLILDEATSSIDTKTEKNIQNAMDYLMEGRTSFIIAHRLSTIKNADKILVLKDGNIIECGNHNELMAENGFYANLYNSQFNN

>member
-9 ESVNTLMKYLKPYRR
+9 ESINTLLKYLKPYRR

-75 VKIIMLLLF
+75 IKII
-84 IYAVKTAAQM
+84 
-94 ISMICITNSIQDT
+94 
-107 MRDLRNACIFHMEN
+107 
-121 VVKIIMLLLFIYA
+121 IILLFIYA

-205 SGVLMVCF
+205 SGVLMVCL

-221 NLVMTVCVLVII
+221 NLVMTLCVLVII
-233 PISYVII
+233 PISYIII

-245 ISQKSFDIHQ
+245 VSQKSFDIHQ

-291 NENIRETAYHQR
+291 N
-303 ALGELSANVTE
+303 L
-314 SFSGYN
+314 
-320 EIILFGKQEE
+320 
-330 SVKKFEKINEN
+330 N

-354 LMSPLLSLLTYLS
+354 LMSPLLSLLTYLA

-381 GVITVGQLQAFVRF
+381 GI
-395 IWQVN
+395 
-400 DLMSPLLSLLTYL
+400 
-413 SIGVVSVIG
+413 
-422 TIYAIGGVIT
+422 IT

-477 EEIDVEREEKE
+477 EETDVEVKE
-488 FEGNVEFKDIRFG
+488 MVFDGNVEFKDIRFG
-501 YGEKE
+501 YGKKE
-506 VLHGVSLDAK
+506 VLHGVSLEAK

-545 SGSILIDG
+545 SGSIVIDG
-553 TLHGVSLD
+553 ID
-561 AKKGETVAIVGP
+561 
-573 TGSGKTTIVNLLMR
+573 
-587 FYDPNSGSILID
+587 SI
-599 GTNSKDI
+599 NI
-606 NRSTLRDNIGMVLQ
+606 NRRTLRDNIGMVLQ

-642 AEIEQACKYANAC
+642 EEIENACKYANTDEFISTLPNGYDTVIDEEADNISQGEKQLLTIARAILKDPKVLILDEATSSIDTKTEKNIQDAMDYLMEGRTSFIIAHRLSTIKNADKILVLKDGNIIECGNHNELMKENGFYANLYNSQFNN

>member
-9 ESVNTLMKYLKPYRR
+9 ESINTLLKYLKPYRR

-75 VKIIMLLLF
+75 IKIIILLLF

-107 MRDLRNACIFHMEN
+107 M
-121 VVKIIMLLLFIYA
+121 K
-134 VKTAAQMISMIC
+134 
-146 ITNSIQDTMRDLRNA
+146 DLRNA

-205 SGVLMVCF
+205 SGVLMVCL

-221 NLVMTVCVLVII
+221 NLVMTLCVLVII
-233 PISYVII
+233 PISYIII

-245 ISQKSFDIHQ
+245 VSQKSFDIHQ

-291 NENIRETAYHQR
+291 N
-303 ALGELSANVTE
+303 L
-314 SFSGYN
+314 
-320 EIILFGKQEE
+320 
-330 SVKKFEKINEN
+330 N

-354 LMSPLLSLLTYLS
+354 LMSPLLSLLTYLA

-381 GVITVGQLQAFVRF
+381 GI
-395 IWQVN
+395 
-400 DLMSPLLSLLTYL
+400 
-413 SIGVVSVIG
+413 
-422 TIYAIGGVIT
+422 IT

-477 EEIDVEREEKE
+477 EETDVEVKE
-488 FEGNVEFKDIRFG
+488 MVFDGNVEFKDIRFG
-501 YGEKE
+501 YGKKE
-506 VLHGVSLDAK
+506 VLHGVSLYAK

-545 SGSILIDG
+545 SGSIAIDG
-553 TLHGVSLD
+553 VDST
-561 AKKGETVAIVGP
+561 
-573 TGSGKTTIVNLLMR
+573 
-587 FYDPNSGSILID
+587 
-599 GTNSKDI
+599 DI
-606 NRSTLRDNIGMVLQ
+606 NRRTLRDNIGMVLQ

-642 AEIEQACKYANAC
+642 EEIEQACKYANADEFISTLPKGYDTVIDEEADNISQGEKQLLTIARAILKDPKVLILDEATSSIDTKTEKNIQDAMDYLMEGRTSFIIAHRLSTIKNADKILVLKDGNIIECGNHNELMKENGFYANLYNSQFNN

>member
-9 ESVNTLMKYLKPYRR
+9 ESINTLLKYLRPYRR

-61 AKGVPGARFHMENV
+61 AKGVPEARFHMENV
-75 VKIIMLLLF
+75 IKII
-84 IYAVKTAAQM
+84 
-94 ISMICITNSIQDT
+94 
-107 MRDLRNACIFHMEN
+107 
-121 VVKIIMLLLFIYA
+121 IILLFIYA

-205 SGVLMVCF
+205 SGVLMVCL

-221 NLVMTVCVLVII
+221 NLVMTLCVLVII
-233 PISYVII
+233 PISYIII

-245 ISQKSFDIHQ
+245 VSQESFD
-255 RALGE
+255 
-260 LSANVT
+260 V
-266 ESFSGYNEII
+266 
-276 LFGKQEESVKKFEKI
+276 
-291 NENIRETAYHQR
+291 HQR

-354 LMSPLLSLLTYLS
+354 LMSPLLSLLTYLA

-381 GVITVGQLQAFVRF
+381 GI
-395 IWQVN
+395 
-400 DLMSPLLSLLTYL
+400 
-413 SIGVVSVIG
+413 
-422 TIYAIGGVIT
+422 IT

-477 EEIDVEREEKE
+477 EETDVEVKE
-488 FEGNVEFKDIRFG
+488 MVFDGNVEFKDIRFG
-501 YGEKE
+501 YGKKE
-506 VLHGVSLDAK
+506 VLHGVSLEAK

-545 SGSILIDG
+545 SGSIAIDG
-553 TLHGVSLD
+553 VDST
-561 AKKGETVAIVGP
+561 
-573 TGSGKTTIVNLLMR
+573 
-587 FYDPNSGSILID
+587 
-599 GTNSKDI
+599 DI
-606 NRSTLRDNIGMVLQ
+606 NRRTLRDNIGMVLQ

-636 KPDATD
+636 KPDAID
-642 AEIEQACKYANAC
+642 EEIEQACKYANADEFISTLPKGYDTVIDEEADNISQGEKQLLTIARAILKDPKVLILDEATSSIDTKTEKNIQDAMDYLMEGRTSFIIAHRLSTIKNADKILVLKDGNIIECGNHNELMKENGFYANLYNSQFNN

>member
-1 MAKKLKRF
+1 MAKKFKRF
-9 ESVNTLMKYLKPYRR
+9 ESINTLLKYLKPYRR

-75 VKIIMLLLF
+75 IKIIILLLF

-107 MRDLRNACIFHMEN
+107 M
-121 VVKIIMLLLFIYA
+121 K
-134 VKTAAQMISMIC
+134 
-146 ITNSIQDTMRDLRNA
+146 DLRNA

-221 NLVMTVCVLVII
+221 NLVMTLCVLVII
-233 PISYVII
+233 PISYIII

-245 ISQKSFDIHQ
+245 VSQESFDVHQ

-291 NENIRETAYHQR
+291 N
-303 ALGELSANVTE
+303 L
-314 SFSGYN
+314 
-320 EIILFGKQEE
+320 
-330 SVKKFEKINEN
+330 N

-354 LMSPLLSLLTYLS
+354 LMSPLLSLLTYLA

-381 GVITVGQLQAFVRF
+381 GI
-395 IWQVN
+395 
-400 DLMSPLLSLLTYL
+400 
-413 SIGVVSVIG
+413 
-422 TIYAIGGVIT
+422 IT

-477 EEIDVEREEKE
+477 EETDVEVKE
-488 FEGNVEFKDIRFG
+488 MVFDGNVEFKDIRFG
-501 YGEKE
+501 YGKKE
-506 VLHGVSLDAK
+506 VLHGVSLEAK

-545 SGSILIDG
+545 SGSIIIDG
-553 TLHGVSLD
+553 
-561 AKKGETVAIVGP
+561 
-573 TGSGKTTIVNLLMR
+573 VN
-587 FYDPNSGSILID
+587 S
-599 GTNSKDI
+599 TDI
-606 NRSTLRDNIGMVLQ
+606 NRRTLRDNIGMVLQ

-642 AEIEQACKYANAC
+642 EEIEQACKYANVDEFISTLPKGYDTVIDEEADNISQGEKQLLTIARAILKDPKVLILDEATSSIDTKTEKNIQDAMDYLMEGRTSFIIAHRLSTIKNADKILVLKDGNIIECGNHNELMKENGFYANLYNSQFNN

>member
-9 ESVNTLMKYLKPYRR
+9 ESINTLLKYLKPYRR

-75 VKIIMLLLF
+75 IKII
-84 IYAVKTAAQM
+84 I
-94 ISMICITNSIQDT
+94 
-107 MRDLRNACIFHMEN
+107 
-121 VVKIIMLLLFIYA
+121 LLLFIYA

-221 NLVMTVCVLVII
+221 NLVMTLCVLVII
-233 PISYVII
+233 PISYIII

-245 ISQKSFDIHQ
+245 VSQESFDIHQ
-255 RALGE
+255 RALGD
-260 LSANVT
+260 
-266 ESFSGYNEII
+266 
-276 LFGKQEESVKKFEKI
+276 
-291 NENIRETAYHQR
+291 
-303 ALGELSANVTE
+303 LSANVTE

-354 LMSPLLSLLTYLS
+354 LMSPLLSLLTYLA

-381 GVITVGQLQAFVRF
+381 GVIT
-395 IWQVN
+395 I
-400 DLMSPLLSLLTYL
+400 
-413 SIGVVSVIG
+413 
-422 TIYAIGGVIT
+422 
-432 VGQLQAFVRFI
+432 GQLQAFVRFI

-470 HEFIEYE
+470 HEFIGYE
-477 EEIDVEREEKE
+477 EETDVEIKE
-488 FEGNVEFKDIRFG
+488 MVFDGNVEFKDIRFG
-501 YGEKE
+501 YGKKE
-506 VLHGVSLDAK
+506 VLHGVSLYAK

-545 SGSILIDG
+545 SGSIVIDG
-553 TLHGVSLD
+553 ID
-561 AKKGETVAIVGP
+561 
-573 TGSGKTTIVNLLMR
+573 
-587 FYDPNSGSILID
+587 SI
-599 GTNSKDI
+599 NI
-606 NRSTLRDNIGMVLQ
+606 NRRTLRDNIGMVLQ

-642 AEIEQACKYANAC
+642 EEIEQACKYANADEFISTLPNGYDTVIDEEADNISQGEKQLLTIARAILKDPKVLILDEATSSIDTKTEKNIQNAMDYLMEGRTSFIIAHRLSTIKNADKILVLKDGNIIECGNHNELMKENGFYANLYNSQFNN

>member
-1 MAKKLKRF
+1 MAKKFKRF
-9 ESVNTLMKYLKPYRR
+9 ESINTLLEYLKPYRR

-75 VKIIMLLLF
+75 IKII
-84 IYAVKTAAQM
+84 I
-94 ISMICITNSIQDT
+94 
-107 MRDLRNACIFHMEN
+107 
-121 VVKIIMLLLFIYA
+121 LLLFIYA

-221 NLVMTVCVLVII
+221 NLVMTLCVLVII
-233 PISYVII
+233 PISYIII

-245 ISQKSFDIHQ
+245 VSQESFDVHQ
-255 RALGE
+255 RALGD

-291 NENIRETAYHQR
+291 N
-303 ALGELSANVTE
+303 
-314 SFSGYN
+314 
-320 EIILFGKQEE
+320 K
-330 SVKKFEKINEN
+330 N

-354 LMSPLLSLLTYLS
+354 LMSPLLSLLTYL
-367 IGVVSVIG
+367 
-375 TIYAIG
+375 A
-381 GVITVGQLQAFVRF
+381 
-395 IWQVN
+395 
-400 DLMSPLLSLLTYL
+400 
-413 SIGVVSVIG
+413 IGVVSVIG

-477 EEIDVEREEKE
+477 EETDVEVKE
-488 FEGNVEFKDIRFG
+488 MVFDGNVEFKDIRFG
-501 YGEKE
+501 YGKKE
-506 VLHGVSLDAK
+506 VLHGVSLYAK

-545 SGSILIDG
+545 SGSIVIDG
-553 TLHGVSLD
+553 ID
-561 AKKGETVAIVGP
+561 
-573 TGSGKTTIVNLLMR
+573 
-587 FYDPNSGSILID
+587 SI
-599 GTNSKDI
+599 NI
-606 NRSTLRDNIGMVLQ
+606 NRRTLRDNIGMVLQ

-642 AEIEQACKYANAC
+642 EEIEQACKYANADEFISTLPNGYDTAIDEEADNISQGEKQLLTIARAILKDPKVLILDEATSSIDTKTEKNIQDAMDYLMEGRTSFIIAHRLSTIKNADKILVLKDGNIIECGNHNELMKENGFYANLYNSQFNN

>member
-1 MAKKLKRF
+1 MAKKFKRF
-9 ESVNTLMKYLKPYRR
+9 ESINTLLEYLKPYRR

-75 VKIIMLLLF
+75 IKII
-84 IYAVKTAAQM
+84 I
-94 ISMICITNSIQDT
+94 
-107 MRDLRNACIFHMEN
+107 
-121 VVKIIMLLLFIYA
+121 LLLFIYA

-221 NLVMTVCVLVII
+221 NLVMTLCVLVII
-233 PISYVII
+233 PISYIII

-245 ISQKSFDIHQ
+245 VSQESFDVHQ
-255 RALGE
+255 RALGD
-260 LSANVT
+260 
-266 ESFSGYNEII
+266 
-276 LFGKQEESVKKFEKI
+276 
-291 NENIRETAYHQR
+291 
-303 ALGELSANVTE
+303 LSANVTE

-354 LMSPLLSLLTYLS
+354 LMSPLLSLLTYLA

-375 TIYAIG
+375 TIYAI
-381 GVITVGQLQAFVRF
+381 
-395 IWQVN
+395 
-400 DLMSPLLSLLTYL
+400 S
-413 SIGVVSVIG
+413 
-422 TIYAIGGVIT
+422 GVIT

-470 HEFIEYE
+470 HEFIGYE
-477 EEIDVEREEKE
+477 EETDVEIKE
-488 FEGNVEFKDIRFG
+488 MVFDGNVEFKDIRFG
-501 YGEKE
+501 YGKKE
-506 VLHGVSLDAK
+506 VLHGVSLEAK

-545 SGSILIDG
+545 SGSIVIDG
-553 TLHGVSLD
+553 ID
-561 AKKGETVAIVGP
+561 
-573 TGSGKTTIVNLLMR
+573 
-587 FYDPNSGSILID
+587 SI
-599 GTNSKDI
+599 NI
-606 NRSTLRDNIGMVLQ
+606 NRRTLRDNIGMVLQ

-642 AEIEQACKYANAC
+642 EEIEQACKYANADEFISTLPNGYDTVIDEEADNISQGEKQLLTIARAILKDPKVLILDEATSSIDTKTEKNIQDAMDYLMEGRTSFIIAHRLSTIKNADKILVLKDGNIIECGNHNELMKENGFYANLYNSQFNN

>member
-9 ESVNTLMKYLKPYRR
+9 ESINTLLKYLKPYRR

-75 VKIIMLLLF
+75 IKIIILLLF

-107 MRDLRNACIFHMEN
+107 M
-121 VVKIIMLLLFIYA
+121 K
-134 VKTAAQMISMIC
+134 
-146 ITNSIQDTMRDLRNA
+146 DLRNA

-221 NLVMTVCVLVII
+221 NLVMTLCVLVII
-233 PISYVII
+233 PISYIII

-245 ISQKSFDIHQ
+245 ISQESFDIHQ
-255 RALGE
+255 RALGD
-260 LSANVT
+260 
-266 ESFSGYNEII
+266 
-276 LFGKQEESVKKFEKI
+276 
-291 NENIRETAYHQR
+291 
-303 ALGELSANVTE
+303 LSANVTE

-354 LMSPLLSLLTYLS
+354 LMSPLLSLLTYLA

-375 TIYAIG
+375 TIYAI
-381 GVITVGQLQAFVRF
+381 
-395 IWQVN
+395 
-400 DLMSPLLSLLTYL
+400 S
-413 SIGVVSVIG
+413 
-422 TIYAIGGVIT
+422 GVIT

-477 EEIDVEREEKE
+477 EETDVERKE
-488 FEGNVEFKDIRFG
+488 MVFDGNVEFKDIRFG
-501 YGEKE
+501 YGKKE
-506 VLHGVSLDAK
+506 VLHGVSLNAK

-545 SGSILIDG
+545 SGSIVIDG
-553 TLHGVSLD
+553 ID
-561 AKKGETVAIVGP
+561 
-573 TGSGKTTIVNLLMR
+573 
-587 FYDPNSGSILID
+587 SI
-599 GTNSKDI
+599 NI
-606 NRSTLRDNIGMVLQ
+606 NRRTLRDNIGMVLQ

-636 KPDATD
+636 KPDAAD
-642 AEIEQACKYANAC
+642 EEIEQACKYANADEFISTLPKGYDTVIDEEADNISQGEKQLLTIARAILKDPKVLILDEATSSIDTKTEKNIQDAMDYLMEGRTSFIIAHRLSTIKNADKILVLKDGNIIECGNHNELMKENGFYANLYNSQFNN

>member
-9 ESVNTLMKYLKPYRR
+9 ESINTLLKYLRPYRR

-61 AKGVPGARFHMENV
+61 AKGVPEARFHMENII
-75 VKIIMLLLF
+75 KII
-84 IYAVKTAAQM
+84 I
-94 ISMICITNSIQDT
+94 
-107 MRDLRNACIFHMEN
+107 
-121 VVKIIMLLLFIYA
+121 LLLFIYA

-205 SGVLMVCF
+205 SGVLMVCL

-221 NLVMTVCVLVII
+221 NLVMTLCVLVII
-233 PISYVII
+233 PISYIII

-245 ISQKSFDIHQ
+245 VSQKSFDVHQ
-255 RALGE
+255 RALGD
-260 LSANVT
+260 
-266 ESFSGYNEII
+266 
-276 LFGKQEESVKKFEKI
+276 
-291 NENIRETAYHQR
+291 
-303 ALGELSANVTE
+303 LSANVTE

-354 LMSPLLSLLTYLS
+354 LMSPLLSLLTYLA

-381 GVITVGQLQAFVRF
+381 GI
-395 IWQVN
+395 
-400 DLMSPLLSLLTYL
+400 
-413 SIGVVSVIG
+413 
-422 TIYAIGGVIT
+422 IT

-477 EEIDVEREEKE
+477 EETDVEVKE
-488 FEGNVEFKDIRFG
+488 MVFDGNVEFKDIRFG
-501 YGEKE
+501 YGKKE
-506 VLHGVSLDAK
+506 VLHGVSLEAK

-545 SGSILIDG
+545 SGSIVIDG
-553 TLHGVSLD
+553 ID
-561 AKKGETVAIVGP
+561 
-573 TGSGKTTIVNLLMR
+573 
-587 FYDPNSGSILID
+587 SI
-599 GTNSKDI
+599 NI
-606 NRSTLRDNIGMVLQ
+606 NRRTLRDNIGMVLQ

-642 AEIEQACKYANAC
+642 EEIENACKYANADEFISTLPNGYDTVIDEEADNISQGEKQLLTIARAILKDPKVLILDEATSSIDTKTEKNIQDAMDYLMEGRTSFIIAHRLSTIKNADKILVLKDGNIIECGNHNELMKENGFYANLYNSQFNN

>member
-1 MAKKLKRF
+1 MAKKFKRF
-9 ESVNTLMKYLKPYRR
+9 ESINTLLKYLKPYRR

-75 VKIIMLLLF
+75 IKII
-84 IYAVKTAAQM
+84 
-94 ISMICITNSIQDT
+94 
-107 MRDLRNACIFHMEN
+107 
-121 VVKIIMLLLFIYA
+121 IILLFIYA

-221 NLVMTVCVLVII
+221 NLVMTLCVLVII
-233 PISYVII
+233 PISYIII

-245 ISQKSFDIHQ
+245 VSQESFDIHQ
-255 RALGE
+255 RALGD
-260 LSANVT
+260 
-266 ESFSGYNEII
+266 
-276 LFGKQEESVKKFEKI
+276 
-291 NENIRETAYHQR
+291 
-303 ALGELSANVTE
+303 LSANVTE

-354 LMSPLLSLLTYLS
+354 LMSPLLSLLTYL
-367 IGVVSVIG
+367 
-375 TIYAIG
+375 A
-381 GVITVGQLQAFVRF
+381 
-395 IWQVN
+395 
-400 DLMSPLLSLLTYL
+400 
-413 SIGVVSVIG
+413 IGVVSVIG

-477 EEIDVEREEKE
+477 EETDVEVKE
-488 FEGNVEFKDIRFG
+488 MVFDGNVEFKDIRFG
-501 YGEKE
+501 YGKKE
-506 VLHGVSLDAK
+506 VLHGVSLEAK

-545 SGSILIDG
+545 SGSIVIDG
-553 TLHGVSLD
+553 ID
-561 AKKGETVAIVGP
+561 
-573 TGSGKTTIVNLLMR
+573 
-587 FYDPNSGSILID
+587 SI
-599 GTNSKDI
+599 NI
-606 NRSTLRDNIGMVLQ
+606 NRRTLRDNIGMVLQ

-642 AEIEQACKYANAC
+642 EEIEQACKYANADEFISTLPKGYDTVIDEEADNISQGEKQLLTIARAILKDPKVLILDEATSSIDTKTEKNIQDAMDYLMEGRTSFIIAHRLSTIKNADKILVLKDGNIIECGNHNELMKENGFYANLYNSQFNN

>member
-1 MAKKLKRF
+1 MAKKFKRF
-9 ESVNTLMKYLKPYRR
+9 ESINTLLKYLKPYRR

-75 VKIIMLLLF
+75 IKII
-84 IYAVKTAAQM
+84 I
-94 ISMICITNSIQDT
+94 
-107 MRDLRNACIFHMEN
+107 
-121 VVKIIMLLLFIYA
+121 LLLFIYA

-221 NLVMTVCVLVII
+221 NLVMTLCVLVII
-233 PISYVII
+233 PISYIII

-245 ISQKSFDIHQ
+245 VSQESFDVHQ
-255 RALGE
+255 RALGD
-260 LSANVT
+260 
-266 ESFSGYNEII
+266 
-276 LFGKQEESVKKFEKI
+276 
-291 NENIRETAYHQR
+291 
-303 ALGELSANVTE
+303 LSANVTE

-354 LMSPLLSLLTYLS
+354 LMSPLLSLLTYL
-367 IGVVSVIG
+367 
-375 TIYAIG
+375 A
-381 GVITVGQLQAFVRF
+381 
-395 IWQVN
+395 
-400 DLMSPLLSLLTYL
+400 
-413 SIGVVSVIG
+413 IGVVSVIG

-477 EEIDVEREEKE
+477 EEIDVEVKE
-488 FEGNVEFKDIRFG
+488 MIFDGNVEFKDIRFG
-501 YGEKE
+501 YGKKE
-506 VLHGVSLDAK
+506 VLHGVSLYAK

-545 SGSILIDG
+545 SGSIVIDG
-553 TLHGVSLD
+553 ID
-561 AKKGETVAIVGP
+561 
-573 TGSGKTTIVNLLMR
+573 
-587 FYDPNSGSILID
+587 SI
-599 GTNSKDI
+599 NI
-606 NRSTLRDNIGMVLQ
+606 NRRTLRDNIGMVLQ

-642 AEIEQACKYANAC
+642 EEIEQACKYANADEFISTLPNGYDTAIDEEADNISQGEKQLLTIARAILKDPKVLILDEATSSIDTKTEKNIQDAMDYLMEGRTSFIIAHRLSTIKNADKILVLKDGNIIECGNHNELMKENGFYANLYNSQFNN

>member
-1 MAKKLKRF
+1 MAKKFKRF
-9 ESVNTLMKYLKPYRR
+9 ESINTLLKYLKPYRR

-75 VKIIMLLLF
+75 IKII
-84 IYAVKTAAQM
+84 I
-94 ISMICITNSIQDT
+94 
-107 MRDLRNACIFHMEN
+107 
-121 VVKIIMLLLFIYA
+121 LLLFIYA

-221 NLVMTVCVLVII
+221 NLVMTLCVLVII
-233 PISYVII
+233 PISYIII

-245 ISQKSFDIHQ
+245 VSQESFDIHQ
-255 RALGE
+255 RALGD
-260 LSANVT
+260 
-266 ESFSGYNEII
+266 
-276 LFGKQEESVKKFEKI
+276 
-291 NENIRETAYHQR
+291 
-303 ALGELSANVTE
+303 LSANVTE

-354 LMSPLLSLLTYLS
+354 LMSPLLSLLTYL
-367 IGVVSVIG
+367 
-375 TIYAIG
+375 A
-381 GVITVGQLQAFVRF
+381 
-395 IWQVN
+395 
-400 DLMSPLLSLLTYL
+400 
-413 SIGVVSVIG
+413 IGVVSVIG

-477 EEIDVEREEKE
+477 EETDVEVKE
-488 FEGNVEFKDIRFG
+488 MVFDGNVEFKDIRFG
-501 YGEKE
+501 YGKKE
-506 VLHGVSLDAK
+506 VLHGVSLEAK

-545 SGSILIDG
+545 SGSIVIDG
-553 TLHGVSLD
+553 ID
-561 AKKGETVAIVGP
+561 
-573 TGSGKTTIVNLLMR
+573 
-587 FYDPNSGSILID
+587 SI
-599 GTNSKDI
+599 NI
-606 NRSTLRDNIGMVLQ
+606 NRRTLRDNIGMVLQ

-642 AEIEQACKYANAC
+642 EEIENACKYANADEFISTLPNGYDTVIDEEADNISQGEKQLLTIARAILKDPKVLILDEATSSIDTKTEKNIQDAMDYLMEGRTSFIIAHRLSTIKNADKILVLKDGNIIECGNHNELMKENGFYANLYNSQFNN

>member
-9 ESVNTLMKYLKPYRR
+9 ESINTLLKYLKPYRR

-75 VKIIMLLLF
+75 IKIIILLLF

-107 MRDLRNACIFHMEN
+107 M
-121 VVKIIMLLLFIYA
+121 K
-134 VKTAAQMISMIC
+134 
-146 ITNSIQDTMRDLRNA
+146 DLRNA

-221 NLVMTVCVLVII
+221 NLVMTLCVLVII
-233 PISYVII
+233 PISYIII

-245 ISQKSFDIHQ
+245 ISQESFDIHQ
-255 RALGE
+255 RALGD
-260 LSANVT
+260 
-266 ESFSGYNEII
+266 
-276 LFGKQEESVKKFEKI
+276 
-291 NENIRETAYHQR
+291 
-303 ALGELSANVTE
+303 LSANVTE

-354 LMSPLLSLLTYLS
+354 LMSPLLSLLTYLA

-375 TIYAIG
+375 TIYAI
-381 GVITVGQLQAFVRF
+381 
-395 IWQVN
+395 
-400 DLMSPLLSLLTYL
+400 S
-413 SIGVVSVIG
+413 
-422 TIYAIGGVIT
+422 GVIT

-477 EEIDVEREEKE
+477 EETDVERKE
-488 FEGNVEFKDIRFG
+488 MVFDGNVEFKDIRFG
-501 YGEKE
+501 YGKKE
-506 VLHGVSLDAK
+506 VLHGVSLNAK

-545 SGSILIDG
+545 SGSIAIDG
-553 TLHGVSLD
+553 VD
-561 AKKGETVAIVGP
+561 
-573 TGSGKTTIVNLLMR
+573 
-587 FYDPNSGSILID
+587 SI
-599 GTNSKDI
+599 NI
-606 NRSTLRDNIGMVLQ
+606 NRRTLRDNIGMVLQ

-642 AEIEQACKYANAC
+642 EEIEQACKYANADEFISTLPKGYDTVIDEEADNISQGEKQLLTIARAILKDPKVLILDEATSSIDTKTEKNIQDAMDYLMEGRTSFIIAHRLSTIKNADKILVLKDGNIIECGNHNELMKENGFYANLYNSQFNN

>member
-1 MAKKLKRF
+1 MAKKFKRF
-9 ESVNTLMKYLKPYRR
+9 ESINTLLKYLRPYRR

-75 VKIIMLLLF
+75 IKII
-84 IYAVKTAAQM
+84 I
-94 ISMICITNSIQDT
+94 
-107 MRDLRNACIFHMEN
+107 
-121 VVKIIMLLLFIYA
+121 LLLFIYA

-221 NLVMTVCVLVII
+221 NLVMTLCVLVII
-233 PISYVII
+233 PISYIII

-245 ISQKSFDIHQ
+245 VSQESFDVHQ
-255 RALGE
+255 RALGD
-260 LSANVT
+260 
-266 ESFSGYNEII
+266 
-276 LFGKQEESVKKFEKI
+276 
-291 NENIRETAYHQR
+291 
-303 ALGELSANVTE
+303 LSANVTE

-354 LMSPLLSLLTYLS
+354 LMSPLLSLLTYL
-367 IGVVSVIG
+367 
-375 TIYAIG
+375 A
-381 GVITVGQLQAFVRF
+381 
-395 IWQVN
+395 
-400 DLMSPLLSLLTYL
+400 
-413 SIGVVSVIG
+413 IGVVSVIG

-477 EEIDVEREEKE
+477 EETDVEVKE
-488 FEGNVEFKDIRFG
+488 MVFDGNVEFKDIRFG
-501 YGEKE
+501 YGKKE
-506 VLHGVSLDAK
+506 VLHGVSLYAK

-545 SGSILIDG
+545 SGSIVIDG
-553 TLHGVSLD
+553 ID
-561 AKKGETVAIVGP
+561 
-573 TGSGKTTIVNLLMR
+573 
-587 FYDPNSGSILID
+587 SI
-599 GTNSKDI
+599 NI
-606 NRSTLRDNIGMVLQ
+606 NRRTLRDNIGMVLQ

-642 AEIEQACKYANAC
+642 EEIEQACKYANADEFISTLPNGYDTVIDEEADNISQGEKQLLTIARAILKDPKVLILDEATSSIDTKTEKNIQDAMDYLMKGRTSFIIAHRLSTIKNADKILVLKDGNIIECGNHNELMKENGFYANLYNSQFNN

>member
-61 AKGVPGARFHMENV
+61 AKGVPGAR
-75 VKIIMLLLF
+75 
-84 IYAVKTAAQM
+84 
-94 ISMICITNSIQDT
+94 
-107 MRDLRNACIFHMEN
+107 FHMEN

-291 NENIRETAYHQR
+291 NENIRETAY
-303 ALGELSANVTE
+303 
-314 SFSGYN
+314 
-320 EIILFGKQEE
+320 
-330 SVKKFEKINEN
+330 
-341 IRETAYKAQFLSY
+341 KAQFLSY
-354 LMSPLLSLLTYLS
+354 
-367 IGVVSVIG
+367 
-375 TIYAIG
+375 
-381 GVITVGQLQAFVRF
+381 
-395 IWQVN
+395 
-400 DLMSPLLSLLTYL
+400 LMSPLLSLLTYL

-477 EEIDVEREEKE
+477 EETDVEREEKE
-488 FEGNVEFKDIRFG
+488 FYGNVEFKDIRFG

-506 VLHGVSLDAK
+506 V
-516 KGETVAIVGPTG
+516 
-528 SGKTTI
+528 
-534 VNLLM
+534 
-539 RFYDPN
+539 
-545 SGSILIDG
+545 
-553 TLHGVSLD
+553 LHGVSLD

-642 AEIEQACKYANAC
+642 AEIEQACKYANADEFISTLPEGYDTVIDEEADNISQGEKQLLTIARAILKDPKVLILDEATSSIDTKTEKNIQNAMDYLMEGRTSFIIAHRLSTIKNADKILVLKDGNIIECGNHNELMKENGFYANLYNSQFNN

>member
-24 GFIISIVMLVV
+24 GFIISIVMLVL

-61 AKGVPGARFHMENV
+61 AKGVPGAR
-75 VKIIMLLLF
+75 
-84 IYAVKTAAQM
+84 
-94 ISMICITNSIQDT
+94 
-107 MRDLRNACIFHMEN
+107 FHMEN

-291 NENIRETAYHQR
+291 NENIRETAY
-303 ALGELSANVTE
+303 
-314 SFSGYN
+314 
-320 EIILFGKQEE
+320 
-330 SVKKFEKINEN
+330 
-341 IRETAYKAQFLSY
+341 KAQFLSY
-354 LMSPLLSLLTYLS
+354 
-367 IGVVSVIG
+367 
-375 TIYAIG
+375 
-381 GVITVGQLQAFVRF
+381 
-395 IWQVN
+395 
-400 DLMSPLLSLLTYL
+400 LMSPLLSLLTYL

-477 EEIDVEREEKE
+477 EETDVEREEKE

-501 YGEKE
+501 YGKKE
-506 VLHGVSLDAK
+506 V
-516 KGETVAIVGPTG
+516 
-528 SGKTTI
+528 
-534 VNLLM
+534 
-539 RFYDPN
+539 
-545 SGSILIDG
+545 
-553 TLHGVSLD
+553 LHGVSLD

-642 AEIEQACKYANAC
+642 AEIEQACKYANADEFISTLPEGYDTVIDEEADNISQGEKQLLTIARAILKDPKVLILDEATSSIDTKTEKNIQNAMDYLMEGRTSFIIAHRLSTIKNADKILVLKDGNIIECGNHNELMKENGFYANLYNSQFNN